1 MATTK
6 GTSDVPSPTALRL
19 WRHHF
24 PALPR
29 LRNQHIAHI
38 FKVNINQMLKWT
50 MNVIFKHKLNVF
62 FNYILIT
69 ICFNPDVYTFCTS
82 ALLWAHSAKMASG
95 GVSVAS
101 LWTEVNR
108 CGQNGDFTRALK
120 ALTKSKNGYLLSSL
134 SIGLKAAVKHPIF
147 PGFC

>member
-1 MATTK
+1 MIWPLFGVKASLFCVTATEK
-6 GTSDVPSPTALRL
+6 PIYCAYL
-19 WRHHF
+19 
-24 PALPR
+24 
-29 LRNQHIAHI
+29 Q
-38 FKVNINQMLKWT
+38 VNIINMLKWT
-50 MNVIFKHKLNVF
+50 LNVIFKNKF
-62 FNYILIT
+62 TGGGYYILTT

-120 ALTKSKNGYLLSSL
+120 ALTKSKNGYLLLSL
-134 SIGLKAAVKHPIF
+134 SSGLKAAVKHPF
-147 PGFC
+147 LLTSVSEVHLLS